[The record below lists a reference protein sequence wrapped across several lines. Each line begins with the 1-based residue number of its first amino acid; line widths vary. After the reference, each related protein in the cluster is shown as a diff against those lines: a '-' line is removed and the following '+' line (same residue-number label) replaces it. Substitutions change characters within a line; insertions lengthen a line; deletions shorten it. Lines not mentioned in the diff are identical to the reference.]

1 MSQTESWQVTGNA
14 SEIYEHHLVPA
25 VFHTWATLLI
35 EQGQLQPGERI
46 VDVACGTG
54 IVARL
59 AAQQVGA
66 AGSVTGL
73 DLNPGMLEMA
83 RAVSAPLPS
92 SLTWQEGSATA
103 LPFEEAAFD
112 VVFCQLGLQFFP
124 DQSAALRE
132 MVRVLVPGG
141 RLLLLVWRAMEHSPG
156 FAALASALE
165 RYVSPEAASL
175 MSAPF
180 VFGDTTAE
188 LHRLCEQAGL
198 QEVRVRFETRM
209 VRFPSV
215 PALVQS
221 YVAGSPLA
229 GHLAQATETARERLM
244 QDVTT
249 ALQDYID
256 DEGLAFP
263 IEGHI
268 TRGKK

>member
-92 SLTWQEGSATA
+92 SLTWQ
-103 LPFEEAAFD
+103 
-112 VVFCQLGLQFFP
+112 
-124 DQSAALRE
+124 
-132 MVRVLVPGG
+132 
-141 RLLLLVWRAMEHSPG
+141 
-156 FAALASALE
+156 
-165 RYVSPEAASL
+165 
-175 MSAPF
+175 
-180 VFGDTTAE
+180 
-188 LHRLCEQAGL
+188 
-198 QEVRVRFETRM
+198 
-209 VRFPSV
+209 
-215 PALVQS
+215 
-221 YVAGSPLA
+221 
-229 GHLAQATETARERLM
+229 
-244 QDVTT
+244 
-249 ALQDYID
+249 
-256 DEGLAFP
+256 
-263 IEGHI
+263 
-268 TRGKK
+268 